1 MIINKWEGEGM
12 PKNLFDFE
20 PDEILFTRE
29 IDIEI
34 DDKISIFEYANTL
47 LKSFPELDSTKLR
60 KVKNDIIYSDNLP
73 KVKINNQVLVLSF
86 LEFKHVLTNK
96 YIIRVKYD
104 TPIRIFYVIFVLL
117 GFMFGVA
124 PGVVIWIGF
133 AEQEDAKLLK
143 INPIFYRFELIVK
156 ASKGL
161 VGNKSETDSNNN
173 NMKFGDN
180 FKKLSELK
188 NMFTSGIISEEEFN
202 EKKKEILSR
211 I

>member
-1 MIINKWEGEGM
+1 MS
-12 PKNLFDFE
+12 KNLFDFE

-47 LKSFPELDSTKLR
+47 LKSFPELDSTKLQ

-104 TPIRIFYVIFVLL
+104 TPIRIFYVISVLL
-117 GFMFGVA
+117 GFLFGVA
-124 PGVVIWIGF
+124 PGVIIWIGF